1 MRPTHV
7 DNVRIAA
14 VACAVPQKRV
24 TYLDDAAEFGE
35 AEMEKIATTTGI
47 RERRVACRGVTT
59 SDLCIAA
66 AERLFETG
74 QWPKDSIDAVIMVTQ
89 SPDYFLPATACTVQS
104 RLGLPTSC
112 AAFDVN
118 LGCSGYTY
126 ALWFAGHL
134 IAGGAASRVLLLV
147 GDVANKVHPKDR
159 SAKPLFG
166 DAGSATIVEA
176 CPGAP
181 RMFFRVGTDGT
192 GQNHLIVPAGVG
204 RLPHSPATAVEIE
217 GEDGNVRSLDN
228 LHMNGA
234 EVFIFTLSKVPG
246 LLKAAAADAG
256 WTFDDID
263 AVVLHQ
269 ANQFMLKH
277 VAKSAKIPLDK
288 IPISLDMFGNTSS
301 ASIPI
306 TLVSRVGPPTAESP
320 RRLLL
325 AGWGVGWS
333 WASAAIQ
340 WHDTHVADLVEVDCD
355 VLLQGMC
362 ADDTPS
368 GHLSAA
374 VRGELSHAR

>member
-66 AERLFETG
+66 AERLFATG
-74 QWPKDSIDAVIMVTQ
+74 RWPKDSIDAVIVVTQ
-89 SPDYFLPATACTVQS
+89 TPDYFLPATACTVQS
-104 RLGLPTSC
+104 RLGLPTTC
-112 AAFDVN
+112 AAFDIN

-134 IAGGAASRVLLLV
+134 IAGGGASRVLLLV

-159 SAKPLFG
+159 SARPLFG

-176 CPGAP
+176 CHGAH
-181 RMFFRVGTDGT
+181 RMFFRVGTDGS
-192 GQNHLIVPAGVG
+192 GQNHLIVPAGAG
-204 RLPHSPATAVEIE
+204 RLPHSPATATEVQ
-217 GEDGNVRSLDN
+217 GDDGNVRSLDN

-234 EVFIFTLSKVPG
+234 EVFIFTLSKLPG
-246 LLKAAAADAG
+246 LLNATATDAQ
-256 WTFDDID
+256 WAINDIA

-277 VAKSAKIPLDK
+277 VAKSAKIPFDK

-306 TLVSRVGPPTAESP
+306 TLVTRVRSHLSTGPL
-320 RRLLL
+320 RLLL
-325 AGWGVGWS
+325 GGWGVGWS
-333 WASAAIQ
+333 WATAAIVT
-340 WHDTHVADLVEVDCD
+340 DGIFVPELLEVDCD
-355 VLLQGMC
+355 HLLASLT
-362 ADDTPS
+362 ADSTAS
-368 GHLSAA
+368 HLAPHL
-374 VRGELSHAR
+374 RCELAR